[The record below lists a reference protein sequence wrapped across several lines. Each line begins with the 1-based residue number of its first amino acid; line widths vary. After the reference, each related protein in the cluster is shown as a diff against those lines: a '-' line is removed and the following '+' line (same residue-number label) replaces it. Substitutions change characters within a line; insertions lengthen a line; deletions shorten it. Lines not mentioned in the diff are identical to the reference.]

1 MPYKPPKH
9 TIIQISKDPSAFTFE
24 QESPFFDY
32 FNDLT
37 TTKEH
42 IQATQDA
49 TQISSNHIKSNSVNK
64 SIKLTNNPSSA
75 MPPAETYHQARNGA
89 NNFLH
94 FAKRITSSPTISSKK
109 ELRTTLSKK
118 LTKKPT
124 IQDHHSEHNYN
135 NDSNNEV
142 AASDSFKIP
151 APNADDLHNDKKG
164 IIQTA
169 LERAFQGTSTIKNPT
184 NTRVEIVR
192 TVDAIKELIKD
203 THFSTLRKRE
213 DHKSNSDEDVKS
225 SESSAIR
232 SISTF
237 LKAPRIDEDKAKA
250 TTAKHINDHCQNR
263 EFFTECPPDHPE
275 QAKPL
280 PSTTIT
286 QLPTT
291 SANPS
296 RISFLP
302 SPENVILF
310 LRHHFNAVICD
321 NNLVLTAATPPD
333 TNYCQTPGI
342 SLPTPKNENTSTS
355 DDNATNC
362 PVPTS
367 EIGPMSERDPPAKN
381 AVSTNFN
388 DDISDN
394 GLDIIKMSTTNS
406 IYSQQSENNRNSVH
420 SYASELTRTFDTTHT
435 STTDGIRTTPMTD
448 ISIKTIKEKETKFPP
463 PTDSLPAPPFTDT
476 THTDTTNNTM
486 DTLET
491 TILAHTQTTSA
502 FRHPATKNYAAT
514 DIKHKKTTQFSVP
527 DPPFLNSKTAAPDS
541 YNPFHF
547 LPISETSHRLHPII
561 ESDNYRT
568 SGSQHLSALT
578 DILNKYASSV
588 DRATYMV

>member
-1 MPYKPPKH
+1 MVARPETPSLAHSNWVHSPHSNCSSKTFLLKNSLNTITSAAYSIRNQFFKSGPHNFSILQHLSDTSHTAHISRPTMSPPSAHNAPIAQPFSPHTYPVKSTQSISNFTKEDGDFSPPFEPSITADFTLTHPKSPAADPNPMSDAATNIFPMPYKPSKRN
-9 TIIQISKDPSAFTFE
+9 IIQISKDPSAFTPE

-32 FNDLT
+32 FIDLT
-37 TTKEH
+37 ITKEH

-64 SIKLTNNPSSA
+64 SIELTTNTSSA
-75 MPPAETYHQARNGA
+75 MPPAETYHRARNRA

-109 ELRTTLSKK
+109 ELRTTLFKR
-118 LTKKPT
+118 LIKKPR
-124 IQDHHSEHNYN
+124 IQDHHNEHNYN
-135 NDSNNEV
+135 NDSNYEV

-151 APNADDLHNDKKG
+151 APNAEDLHNDKRG

-169 LERAFQGTSTIKNPT
+169 LERTFQGTSTIKNPT

-213 DHKSNSDEDVKS
+213 DHKSDSDDDFKS
-225 SESSAIR
+225 SESSAFR
-232 SISTF
+232 NISTF
-237 LKAPRIDEDKAKA
+237 HKTPRIDEDKAKS
-250 TTAKHINDHCQNR
+250 TTAKHVNDHCQNR

-291 SANPS
+291 SAKPS

-302 SPENVILF
+302 SPENVIPF
-310 LRHHFNAVICD
+310 LRHHNNAVIRD

-333 TNYCQTPGI
+333 TISCQTPGT
-342 SLPTPKNENTSTS
+342 SPPTAKNENTSTS
-355 DDNATNC
+355 SDDATNC

-381 AVSTNFN
+381 AVSTSFN

-394 GLDIIKMSTTNS
+394 SLDIINMSTTNS
-406 IYSQQSENNRNSVH
+406 IYSQQSENSRNSEH
-420 SYASELTRTFDTTHT
+420 SYASELTCTF
-435 STTDGIRTTPMTD
+435 
-448 ISIKTIKEKETKFPP
+448 
-463 PTDSLPAPPFTDT
+463 LL
-476 THTDTTNNTM
+476 
-486 DTLET
+486 TLQP
-491 TILAHTQTTSA
+491 QTE
-502 FRHPATKNYAAT
+502 
-514 DIKHKKTTQFSVP
+514 
-527 DPPFLNSKTAAPDS
+527 
-541 YNPFHF
+541 
-547 LPISETSHRLHPII
+547 SE
-561 ESDNYRT
+561 
-568 SGSQHLSALT
+568 QHQ
-578 DILNKYASSV
+578 
-588 DRATYMV
+588 